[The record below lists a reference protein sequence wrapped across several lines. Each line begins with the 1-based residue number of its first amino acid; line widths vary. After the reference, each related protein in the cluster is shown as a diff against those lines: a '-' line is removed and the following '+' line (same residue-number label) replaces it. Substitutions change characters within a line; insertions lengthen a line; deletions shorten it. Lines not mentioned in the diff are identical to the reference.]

1 MKLYFV
7 SPPGYGGSMEDYAAE
22 TSPHAFVAQPRRST
36 PPGVPLHLRA
46 KSLPVVQ
53 CRGGYGLLTEHA
65 CRERFRIASD
75 RGQVTSRN
83 DAGLNPDMVYQ
94 IRASQCAS
102 CDDGARRAGAK
113 LKPAKRARVMPE
125 GECAG
130 IDCEGGFVPERSVQV
145 RCPVCIAKERDRD
158 FGNRGRREGRTW
170 GRDASEGGRHRLRK
184 GAT

>member
-102 CDDGARRAGAK
+102 CDDGARRCGSK
-113 LKPAKRARVMPE
+113 LKPTRRARVMPPPQAHRTVCGAAFE
-125 GECAG
+125 RA
-130 IDCEGGFVPERSVQV
+130 IDRQV
-145 RCPVCIAKERDRD
+145 RCLACKGKDLRGNRDR
-158 FGNRGRREGRTW
+158 RAERERARRAR
-170 GRDASEGGRHRLRK
+170 RK
-184 GAT
+184 AQQQGAVT